1 MAHFLKRKEND
12 RHLKGKDL
20 KPEVP
25 NILGL
30 DLKVTSE
37 SVDDLDL
44 NTGCDLENA
53 SIKTEI

>member
-1 MAHFLKRKEND
+1 MKLKKKDE

-30 DLKVTSE
+30 DLIVTSE